1 MPIKNPTLDALFPR
15 GIRNFNPGNI
25 QDGPFA
31 RSQPGYVGSDGR
43 FAQFDTMDHGIDA
56 QSSLLQ
62 GYGNKGLNTLNAI
75 INRWAPSSDGNNT
88 NAYASFVGK
97 KIGVD
102 PNQPLDMND
111 PNVRKNIAMAMDR
124 FENGMSPVDPRIWQ
138 ASGSPQQATAAPMQL
153 PGATPEQPQSPQQ
166 PTAQSISLGDQE
178 NTQPFNNIGST
189 LANMGAA
196 IASLDNRGTG
206 IASLNASRV
215 AGNLAAQEAARE
227 KEGGWKYA
235 GQTQNGQGL
244 MFQNSRGEIRVEP
257 LSPQFAGDKRTLS
270 YKGIDTDDSG
280 QRFDTFVDQNGE
292 IVRKPTTMQ
301 DPSVKQRQP
310 MDPDALALMTDGFLK
325 GDPQVMTRM
334 TAEDKKEIMGNAA
347 RELKKAGIENPS
359 YDAILA
365 NKGKFAGILADERKR
380 SIAEAD
386 YDRASSKFF
395 GDAKT
400 ALEKSSLVDRSG
412 PKAWNAVGQFL
423 TDQSQEAGS
432 PELASFRE
440 STEALSR
447 AYASALTSS
456 GVTNQ
461 VAEEQAR
468 SLLSTIQSKK
478 TYEDVVKTM
487 TSTVQRSGKSM
498 RELHA
503 NQRARNGGQKLP
515 YPEYDEEKSMDQLLG
530 ISSDKKQQQNKP
542 TGLPEV
548 GKKTTINGVE
558 IERLE

>member
-1 MPIKNPTLDALFPR
+1 
-15 GIRNFNPGNI
+15 
-25 QDGPFA
+25 
-31 RSQPGYVGSDGR
+31 
-43 FAQFDTMDHGIDA
+43 
-56 QSSLLQ
+56 
-62 GYGNKGLNTLNAI
+62 
-75 INRWAPSSDGNNT
+75 
-88 NAYASFVGK
+88 
-97 KIGVD
+97 
-102 PNQPLDMND
+102 
-111 PNVRKNIAMAMDR
+111 
-124 FENGMSPVDPRIWQ
+124 
-138 ASGSPQQATAAPMQL
+138 
-153 PGATPEQPQSPQQ
+153 
-166 PTAQSISLGDQE
+166 
-178 NTQPFNNIGST
+178 
-189 LANMGAA
+189 MGAA

-215 AGNLAAQEAARE
+215 AQNLTAQENARE
-227 KEGGWKYA
+227 KDNGWKYQ
-235 GQTQNGQGL
+235 GQTDNRQGFIFANGK
-244 MFQNSRGEIRVEP
+244 GETKVIP
-257 LSPQFAGDKRTLS
+257 ADPQFAGDKRTLS
-270 YKGIDTDDSG
+270 YKGIDSDESG

-292 IVRKPTTMQ
+292 IIRKPTTMQ

-310 MDPDALALMTDGFLK
+310 MDPDALALITDGFLK

-359 YDAILA
+359 YDSILA

-542 TGLPEV
+542 TVLPEV